1 MSFQS
6 FRFINKL
13 IRLACISLN
22 ISGLKPHIF
31 IETKLLSSS
40 ATHLCTSLG
49 YMGLPLIRS
58 TPVRSVTEI
67 KYPFSST
74 SQIPRVTPPRSPVK
88 TFSNLLQT

>member
-1 MSFQS
+1 MSFQIHS
-6 FRFINKL
+6 VFINKTYQMQ
-13 IRLACISLN
+13 LAFHLN

-49 YMGLPLIRS
+49 YIGLPLIRS

-67 KYPFSST
+67 KISVFIHFTNSPGYST
-74 SQIPRVTPPRSPVK
+74 ALR
-88 TFSNLLQT
+88 